1 MEITD
6 DKLIASF
13 LLGELLEDKRVGI
26 EERMF
31 KDDGFY
37 EQVLAIQEELA
48 DDYVQNKLSTN
59 QRLQFER
66 HPKAERKPCAWPAD
80 INYFFEITMRVPNC
94 RPTPFEKL
102 PNSSLA
108 RLFWKSRG
116 LK

>member
-66 HPKAERKPCAWPAD
+66 HPKAERKPCDVA
-80 INYFFEITMRVPNC
+80 C
-94 RPTPFEKL
+94 RYKL
-102 PNSSLA
+102 LLRDYYAGAELSSH
-108 RLFWKSRG
+108 SI
-116 LK
+116 